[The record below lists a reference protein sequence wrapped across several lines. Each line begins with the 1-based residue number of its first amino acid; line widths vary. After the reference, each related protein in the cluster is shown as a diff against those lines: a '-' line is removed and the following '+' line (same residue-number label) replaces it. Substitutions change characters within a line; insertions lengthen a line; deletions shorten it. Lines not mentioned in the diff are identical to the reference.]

1 MHQRSFV
8 LIIINATAVLGA
20 MQMVGC
26 ASAPLYIGTGAM
38 AGAAIGGVTGYY
50 ASGQRSKETAIGTA
64 IGTASG
70 GLLGYLIYYLVK
82 KKTDSSKLAEPV
94 GPPLD
99 PAQVPQVTKPD
110 VGTMWVPPKIEG
122 DRYIEGHRVFI
133 LERKSEWTK
142 E

>member
-1 MHQRSFV
+1 MFHRFIV
-8 LIIINATAVLGA
+8 LTTTLAFAAQA
-20 MQMVGC
+20 MSC
-26 ASAPLYIGTGAM
+26 ASAPLYIGTGAA
-38 AGAAIGGVTGYY
+38 AGAAIGGVSSYY

-64 IGTASG
+64 IGTATG

-82 KKTDSSKLAEPV
+82 KKEDSSKPSEPV

-99 PAQVPQVTKPD
+99 PTQIPQVTKPD

-133 LERKSEWTK
+133 LERKSAWSR
-142 E
+142 